1 MHLISPQQLK
11 RAIPLTETGA
21 KTVSTSRE
29 TIQRIYD
36 RQDPRLLLIV
46 GPCSIHN
53 PEEGLAYARQFKA
66 LAEEVKDSVFL
77 VMRAYVEKPRT
88 KMGWKGLVH
97 DPHLNGSEELDTG
110 LHLTRQ
116 FLVDLAE
123 MGVPAATEF
132 LTPHLAPY
140 IEDLISWGCIGART
154 SSSQVHRLLAS
165 HLPMPVGFKNTVD
178 GNISCAVNG
187 VLFAS
192 YPHTFM
198 HVNDEGHLRKCKSS
212 GNPYCH
218 VVLRGSLHGRN
229 DDRGAIQSTLEDLRA
244 HELPPRVLVD
254 CSHGNSQG
262 KFSLQKE
269 VFQNVLEQWQEGNAQ
284 ILGMMLE
291 SYLEAGSQTVPRN
304 LADLQRG
311 VSITDACLD
320 YRETREL
327 IMSVSSSMSMTLTQS

>member
-11 RAIPLTETGA
+11 REISLSETGT

-53 PEEGLAYARQFKA
+53 PEEGISYARQLKA
-66 LAEEVKDSVFL
+66 LAEEVKDSAFL

-97 DPHLNGSEELDTG
+97 DPHLNGSEELDAG

-123 MGVPAATEF
+123 MGMPAATEF

-140 IEDLISWGCIGART
+140 IDDLITWGCIGART

-178 GNISCAVNG
+178 GNVSCAVNG

-198 HVNDEGHLRKCKSS
+198 HISDEGSLRKCKSS

-229 DDRGAIQSTLEDLRA
+229 DDRESIQATLEDLRA

-254 CSHGNSQG
+254 CSHGNSKG
-262 KFSLQKE
+262 KFFLQKE
-269 VFQNVLEQWQEGNAQ
+269 VFQNVLEQWQEGTSQ
-284 ILGMMLE
+284 VLGMMLE
-291 SYLEAGSQTVPRN
+291 SNIEAGSQTVPRN
-304 LADLQRG
+304 LADLQPG
-311 VSITDACLD
+311 VSITDPCLD